1 MDLERPSNVD
11 RFAGAGTC
19 SDDTATPKQGALN
32 LAVEHRADQPRLGRN
47 LETVGIWRGTEI
59 SNLFPSTGESART

>member
-19 SDDTATPKQGALN
+19 SDDTATPKL
-32 LAVEHRADQPRLGRN
+32 DQPRLGRN
-47 LETVGIWRGTEI
+47 LETVGIWRGTET
-59 SNLFPSTGESART
+59 SNLFPSTGESAQT